1 MKKRILSLL
10 LAICMMASMLPSISA
25 EVIADDTR
33 DTLTYLINSDSF
45 AVAYNDLRYV
55 DAHIAYDDGWL
66 STTPSMD
73 TNMNFVTCISW
84 KKQLTKKYD
93 GSGIVTCDPYTV
105 LDLKKTSPYQI
116 ENHIHN
122 GPAVVMNMDNYALYA
137 TLKQS
142 YYGKANPAERPYLA
156 VRISVPAAG
165 KYRISTWSKYSQIAG
180 YGNTKVGSAMKVYF
194 GKAPAD
200 PDSSVT
206 NLKEYVSSNV
216 NQNLSTYDFI
226 GWHDTSN
233 DGSATPGEYV
243 AFEPKETDS
252 DIIEVPSAGEYY
264 VVFMADSDSLTRNP
278 NCNSD
283 TYRTQWFALSG
294 IKLSPVKDKPEAPV
308 VPEEP
313 NYPEDEEEPTNK
325 DDKYLFT
332 AASHGYNA
340 LTNTFFSENGGY
352 SSCITL
358 AGTNTAVS
366 GRWAVVNQASGSD
379 NKLDINNYHWTVN
392 VPDTATP
399 DYNGTAGTVR
409 TVVFELRTTKEGSF
423 TPTLTFQTENSGA
436 KYDIYLIEKPQV
448 PWQANVYVPY
458 GDAAIRNNV
467 ASLPASAKIGNIDA
481 YGSGESKT
489 VSLNKVDIKAKSNYY
504 LIFNLN
510 GANEKWKR
518 DIHSTANRYFATF
531 KPQSFVFAS
540 SAQTAE
546 PIVYEINPSSY
557 NTEVQDKYFK
567 LQASTASVQGT
578 LIDNCELPYVTWRT
592 KLSGVA
598 PLVDLSKTEG
608 YELLGR
614 VSLDNSPAV
623 NAKGYQTQIR
633 IASDAAGNY
642 YENPNYASHP
652 WTGVRINI
660 PRGGRYKLSIKN
672 AYTFEDPIVQG
683 VISLGT
689 QKNGAEKGKFD
700 KGAVAKVYFGNNL
713 LSVTNTSSGTV
724 NEEAK
729 IGDLIAVSDVVGFYD
744 VNKLATDE
752 NTPYVTDVG
761 YIDVPKAGEYYVL
774 FDIDKDSI
782 EKNPKCWYR
791 SSADFQMFL
800 LSGITLTP
808 VAEDEASN
816 LRVDLTGTNHII
828 TDSSKPSTW
837 STYGW
842 ELVPGKT
849 ADVVGRRL
857 GGALPNKL
865 LQIFLQLQ
873 NYGGLWKDSPENQA
887 TMFTFTKHFPKAGY
901 YSIETLGYKVSIGS
915 DAAIYVNGEYVG
927 DYNYYEADASYAIG
941 ERKALNTIYIPEGD
955 VEISLRNRV
964 KNHSYGLFYPMWM
977 EFSPVENPSIEKVE
991 HDAEGRNIIV
1001 GTTESISA
1009 KVLMKDGKYRG
1020 FGLANDG
1027 SADTKNKV
1035 TVTSLDDTIASVSN
1049 VTCAVPETESDV
1061 VIDISANKV
1070 GETSLKVQ
1078 VSVDGLETYTET
1090 IPVKILPVPE
1100 IEKVEFSVE
1109 KDELPATR
1117 LSQTS
1122 YKLISNIG
1130 EEWAEETE
1138 ITYESDDEAV
1148 ATVSADGVIMGVS
1161 EGVAVIT
1168 IKATSKGKTVTDSV
1182 TIEVLPAPVLETLV
1196 LSADKVVLLPGDSA
1210 QVSVEGAMS
1219 DQIAADMSKYT
1230 IKYKSSNPAAATVDE
1245 ATGAVTAL
1253 AAGMTVISVEA
1264 KNEDD
1269 VKVVGKTNI
1278 TVYDSYPSFTVDITD
1293 AEFQGGTCPAPLKT
1307 NGYKIVHEESDTT
1320 YWRPWKLEDTG
1331 LMVAYIGVNGGAWP
1345 ATSKISNNAITLLVD
1360 VPYENDFNIKLHG
1373 GKWYAG
1379 GVFSVFID
1387 DQYLGDYNFYDP
1399 AIERMTDAGE
1409 KSMNTVH
1416 LTAGEHKISFRTR
1429 IKYRYNSMLTLGTIK
1444 FDPVAAS
1451 GTTYKQMSYEIP
1463 AEIAIGEKIEA
1474 SVFAEMTDGS
1484 ALHFGIKNDGSADTA
1499 NSASVTALNSD
1510 LLSVSDFTSYT
1521 IGKTGKLP
1529 FTLTGVAAGD
1539 AEIKLGVNVGGIPA
1553 EEIVKVKVVND
1564 PIASVT
1570 AGTVAEEVFL
1580 GDIAVLDGEVKLAS
1594 GRVLGED
1601 NTNITY
1607 TSSDESVATVSGNLL
1622 TTVALGKTTITATA
1636 TFNGVEKS
1644 CDFVVEVLPEGM
1656 TDITVTSGGSPRIR
1670 LTDDENDKYPLF
1682 VNATTNLGNKLDL
1695 SNAEITATALTP
1707 EIAEM
1712 SWECYPILNGTFDN
1726 YIRPVSEGTARFEVT
1741 VKVDGRIRT
1750 KIVELPVVKAKT
1762 ESSLMTAEKA
1772 EIVRENI
1779 LKYDWAKSSA
1789 QKYVTAADKYVE
1801 NLDKIY
1807 ALIASQEVPRSF
1819 TVGGEDDP
1827 AMYYCR
1833 YCGTNLQLEYGGTPW
1848 RHNPLSYPWKIECPD
1863 CKRQFPS
1870 NDFGSFYKLGLN
1882 EYGEFIYKDALSA
1895 HHRLVHHGDA
1905 NAECECIA
1913 PTKQYSAEWKE
1924 YYGYGAENGYL
1935 VNKIYSDLEK
1945 ADTINCGQGLRPG
1958 ETTATWGVDDGY
1970 GYVPTDENGE
1980 PYKSGAVVERH
1991 TYIAEFMHYGV
2002 YGQLKANDNGS
2013 VYYEAVRNCS
2023 YAYYYTGEKKYGR
2036 VAAVLIDRLADFY
2049 PGFDIS
2055 AFGDNV
2061 WNSDGGSNKGKR
2073 LGCIWE
2079 CSIIDTD
2086 TVGYDMVFDLYDDPQ
2101 VINLIQEKKSQYG
2114 SRYSK
2119 QTGAQ
2124 IRQNIEDNLIRTVL
2138 EEVRNRKIFGNFG
2151 MSQSSTA
2158 NAAIILD
2165 SFPETAEWI
2174 DYLLAPGWVNAVPVI
2189 GGGIDEVLV
2198 EKICADGHSNEA
2210 SDYGLLWMSGM
2221 RQVADALSEY
2231 KKYEAANLN
2240 AHPKYQQMYYAL
2252 IPLYAAKSYSPQI
2265 GDGGNT
2271 ADLSHWL
2278 TYGTATTAYKIT
2290 GDKVF
2295 AQLAYMLNGNSTEN
2309 LRYGITERDPER
2321 LAREIQAIVD
2331 EYGTVSLDSDIQ
2343 TGFGYAILRDGHYY
2357 EGTVTDA
2364 TSSETTRNVWMYF
2377 GSNGGHGHKDS
2388 LNLGMTAFGLNF
2400 LPDLGY
2406 PANTGS
2412 DPNRIQWVENTLSHN
2427 TVVVNEKKQ
2436 SEELEVRGKVKH
2448 FDDAGMVQVLDVE
2461 RNEVYPDA
2469 EAYRRSVVMINI
2481 DDANSYYVDLF
2492 RVLGGE
2498 SHIYSFHAQSNEI
2511 EETVGL
2517 ELVPQTDADGNYKGT
2532 YAGIDTE
2539 YGNDPKTIPTS
2550 WEYETM
2556 YPMGYTWLENVDRD
2570 ENPDEKFEVDF
2581 AIKDFNRA
2589 IKDSKNLRL
2598 RMTMLNG
2605 TNIRD
2610 GATSNVAIMDG
2621 YAPKMAQNKNIDK
2634 LKYVLIENENKDG
2647 TLDTVFTTVLEPYK
2661 GKRTI
2666 SSVEELET
2674 KVASGKEKKKD
2685 AARAVK
2691 VTLASGRVDY
2701 IFYATNNAV
2710 TYKVTDGETQL
2721 CFRGF
2726 VGVYSVENGKNT
2738 YKYVIDGDI
2747 IGEELETKPAIVGT
2761 VRNFTKDLSAENTI
2775 EISTEEA
2782 VSDAELASLANRIVV
2797 IDNETGMR
2805 DGAYKILSAERSGEN
2820 IVLNTGRVSMIRKY
2834 VDMYQPELGY
2844 VYTIAEGQDAV
2855 IPLSVSDDKS
2865 PEFDA
2870 LPDGLT
2876 ASAGSMMTLA
2886 LNAASELEDVSI
2898 TYSGTSLPRGTTL
2911 DETTGI
2917 ITWKPTASQVGNNHF
2932 AVTATDSDGRATTI
2946 HFVVRVYGSTTGNG
2960 SSGSTTE
2967 PSTPSVPSTPTTP
2980 GTESGGTGSTG
2991 GSGGGAGGSGGG
3003 AGGSGAATPTTPETP
3018 YVPETPDAPE
3028 TTARFTDLGAHAWA
3042 ADAINA
3048 LADKAII
3055 KGTSDTTYSPAKN
3068 ITRADFACLLVRA
3081 FEKTSDNTEN
3091 FADVSESD
3099 YFARELAIA
3108 RNTGLV
3114 GGIGDNKFA
3123 PRDNIKRCDMMLM
3136 VYRVLKAEG
3145 IEFEEKD
3152 IAMSDFNSIPEYA
3165 KEAVSA
3171 LIGTGL
3177 VNGKNN
3183 LIAPNDNTTRAEVA
3197 VLLQRVLDF
3206 VAKK

>member
-10 LAICMMASMLPSISA
+10 LAICMTVSLIPSISA
-25 EVIADDTR
+25 EVVADDTR
-33 DTLTYLINSDSF
+33 ETLTYLINSDSF

-66 STTPSMD
+66 ATTPNMD
-73 TNMNFVTCISW
+73 TGMNFVTCISW

-105 LDLKKTSPYQI
+105 LDLNKTSPYQI

-122 GPAVVMNMDNYALYA
+122 GPSVGMNMDNYALYA
-137 TLKQS
+137 TLKSS
-142 YYGKANPAERPYLA
+142 YYGKANPADRPYLA

-165 KYRISTWSKYSQIAG
+165 KYRIATWSKYSQIAG
-180 YGNTKVGSAMKVYF
+180 YGNTKYGSAMKVYF

-206 NLKEYVSSNV
+206 NLKEYVSSNI
-216 NQNLSTYDFI
+216 NANLGSYNFI

-233 DGSATPGEYV
+233 DGSATPGEYI

-264 VVFMADSDSLTRNP
+264 IVFMADSDSLTRNP
-278 NCNSD
+278 NKNSD
-283 TYRTQWFALSG
+283 SYQTQWFALSG

-313 NYPEDEEEPTNK
+313 SYPEDEAAPTNT
-325 DDKYLFT
+325 DDKYVFN
-332 AASHGYNA
+332 AASHNYYA
-340 LTNTFFSENGGY
+340 LTNTFFAENGGY

-358 AGTNTAVS
+358 ADTNTKIS
-366 GRWAVVNQASGSD
+366 SRWAVVNQASGSD

-436 KYDIYLIEKPQV
+436 KYDVYLIEKPEI

-467 ASLPASAKIGNIDA
+467 AALPASAKIGNFDA

-489 VSLNKVDIKAKSNYY
+489 VTFDKVSVKAKSNYY

-510 GANEKWKR
+510 GANAKWKR
-518 DIHSTANRYFATF
+518 DIHSTKSRYFATL
-531 KPQSFVFAS
+531 KPQSFAFAS
-540 SAQTAE
+540 SAQTPE

-567 LQASTASVQGT
+567 LQASTASVQGD

-642 YENPNYASHP
+642 YENPNYAAHP
-652 WTGVRINI
+652 WTGVRINV

-672 AYTFEDPIVQG
+672 AYTFDDPVVKG
-683 VISLGT
+683 VVSLGT
-689 QKNGAEKGKFD
+689 QKNGAVKGEFD

-752 NTPYVTDVG
+752 NTPYITDVG

-808 VAEDEASN
+808 VAEDEVSN
-816 LRVDLTGTNHII
+816 LRVDLTGTNHLI

-865 LQIFLQLQ
+865 VQIFLQLQ
-873 NYGGLWKDSPENQA
+873 NYGGLWKDSPASQA
-887 TMFTFTKHFPKAGY
+887 TMFTFTKYFPKAGY
-901 YSIETLGYKVSIGS
+901 YSIETLGYKVSIAS

-977 EFSPVENPSIEKVE
+977 EFSPSEKPAIEKVE
-991 HDAEGRNIIV
+991 HDLEGRKVVV
-1001 GTTESISA
+1001 GTTESVSA
-1009 KVLMKDGKYRG
+1009 KVLMSDGRYQG
-1020 FGLANDG
+1020 FGLADNG
-1027 SADTKNKV
+1027 SADAKNTI
-1035 TVTSLDDTIASVSN
+1035 TVTSLDESIASVSN
-1049 VTCAVPETESDV
+1049 VTYAVPETESDIL
-1061 VIDISANKV
+1061 IDLSANKV
-1070 GETSLKVQ
+1070 GQTSLKVA
-1078 VSVDGLETYTET
+1078 VTIDGLETYTET

-1100 IEKVEFSVE
+1100 IEKVEFEAE

-1117 LSQTS
+1117 TSKTS

-1130 EEWAEETE
+1130 EEWTEETE
-1138 ITYESDDEAV
+1138 ITYESDDTAV
-1148 ATVSADGVIMGVS
+1148 AEVSADGVITGVS

-1168 IKATSKGKTVTDSV
+1168 IKATSKGKTVTASV
-1182 TIEVLPAPVLETLV
+1182 TVEVLPEPVLETLV
-1196 LSADKVVLLPGDSA
+1196 LSSDKVVLLPGDSA
-1210 QVSVEGAMS
+1210 QVSVEGSMS

-1245 ATGAVTAL
+1245 ATGAITAL

-1307 NGYKIVHEESDTT
+1307 NGYKIVYEESDTT

-1429 IKYRYNSMLTLGTIK
+1429 IKYRYNSMVTLGTIK

-1463 AEIAIGEKIEA
+1463 SEIAIGEKIEA

-1484 ALHFGIKNDGSADTA
+1484 ALHFGIKNDGSADTE
-1499 NSASVTALNSD
+1499 NSASAVSLNSD

-1529 FTLTGVAAGD
+1529 FTLTGVKAGD
-1539 AEIKLGVNVGGIPA
+1539 AEIKLGVNVGGVPA

-1564 PIASVT
+1564 PIASVK

-1580 GDIAVLDGEVKLAS
+1580 GDIAVLEGEVKLAS
-1594 GRVLGED
+1594 GRILGKD

-1607 TSSDESVATVSGNLL
+1607 KSSDESVATVSGNLL

-1636 TFNGVEKS
+1636 VFNGVEKS
-1644 CDFVVEVLPEGM
+1644 CDFIVEVLPEGM

-1670 LTDDENDKYPLF
+1670 LTDDESDKYPLF
-1682 VNATTNLGNKLDL
+1682 VNATTNLGNELDL
-1695 SNAEITATALTP
+1695 SDAEITAVALTP

-1712 SWECYPILNGTFDN
+1712 SWECYPVLNGTFDN
-1726 YIRPVSEGTARFEVT
+1726 YIRPVSEGTAKFEVT

-1750 KIVELPVVKAKT
+1750 KVVELPVVKAKT
-1762 ESSLMTAEKA
+1762 EASLMTEEKRD
-1772 EIVRENI
+1772 IVRENI
-1779 LKYDWAKSSA
+1779 SKYSWAKSSA
-1789 QKYVTAADKYVE
+1789 QAYIDRADKYVAH
-1801 NLDKIY
+1801 LDEIY

-1819 TVGGEDDP
+1819 AVGGEGDP

-1833 YCGTNLQLEYGGTPW
+1833 YCGENLQLEYGGTPW
-1848 RHNPLSYPWKIECPD
+1848 VHDSINKPWKIQCPD
-1863 CKRQFPS
+1863 CKNYFPT
-1870 NDFGSFYKLGLN
+1870 NDFESFYKLGLN
-1882 EYGEFIYKDALSA
+1882 EYGEFIYQDALA
-1895 HHRLVHHGDA
+1895 RH
-1905 NAECECIA
+1905 AELFGNPEA
-1913 PTKQYSAEWKE
+1913 TPGSREF
-1924 YYGYGAENGYL
+1924 YGYGKGYL
-1935 VNKIYSDLEK
+1935 RNELYGNLENVE
-1945 ADTINCGQGLRPG
+1945 TLNCGQGLRPG
-1958 ETTATWGVDDGY
+1958 ESAETWGVDDGY
-1970 GYVPTDENGE
+1970 GYVPYDENGE
-1980 PYKSGAVVERH
+1980 PYKSGTVVERH

-2023 YAYYYTGEKKYGR
+2023 YAYFYTGDKKYGR

-2055 AFGDNV
+2055 VFGDNV

-2101 VINLIQEKKSQYG
+2101 VIKMIQEKKAQYG

-2138 EEVRNRKIFGNFG
+2138 QEVRNRKIFGNFG

-2189 GGGIDEVLV
+2189 GGGVDEVLI

-2295 AQLAYMLNGNSTEN
+2295 AQLAYMLNGNSTQN
-2309 LRYGITERDPER
+2309 LRYGITEKDPER
-2321 LAREIQAIVD
+2321 LAKEIQEIVD
-2331 EYGTVSLDSDIQ
+2331 KYGTVSLDSDIQ
-2343 TGFGYAILRDGHYY
+2343 TGFGYAILRDGHYFD
-2357 EGTVTDA
+2357 GTVTNETA
-2364 TSSETTRNVWMYF
+2364 SETTRNVWMYF

-2400 LPDLGY
+2400 LPELGY
-2406 PANTGS
+2406 PENTGS
-2412 DPNRIQWVENTLSHN
+2412 DPNRVQWVNNTISHN
-2427 TVVVNEKKQ
+2427 TVVVNEKRQ
-2436 SEELEVRGKVKH
+2436 DEEVEVRGKVKH
-2448 FDDAGMVQVLDVE
+2448 FDDAGQVQVLDVE

-2469 EAYRRSVVMINI
+2469 DIYRRSVVMINI

-2492 RVLGGE
+2492 RVLGGD

-2511 EETVGL
+2511 AETAGL
-2517 ELVPQTDADGNYKGT
+2517 ELIPQVDENGNYKGT
-2532 YAGIDTE
+2532 YAGIDSE
-2539 YGNDPKTIPTS
+2539 YGNDPKTNPNS
-2550 WEYETM
+2550 WNYETM

-2570 ENPDEKFEVDF
+2570 ENPDEKFEIDF
-2581 AIKDFNRA
+2581 AIKDFTKA

-2605 TNIRD
+2605 ANIRD

-2621 YAPKMAQNKNIDK
+2621 YAPRMAQNKNIDK

-2647 TLDTVFTTVLEPYK
+2647 ALDTVFTTVLEPYK
-2661 GKRTI
+2661 GERTI
-2666 SSVEELET
+2666 KSVEELET
-2674 KVASGKEKKKD
+2674 EIASGKEKKKD
-2685 AARAVK
+2685 ASRAVK

-2710 TYKVTDGETQL
+2710 TYKVTDGEL
-2721 CFRGF
+2721 ELSFRGF
-2726 VGVYSVENGKNT
+2726 VGVYSLSNGNNT

-2747 IGEELETKPAIVGT
+2747 IGEAVETKAAIVGT
-2761 VRNFTKDLSAENTI
+2761 VRNFTKELSAENTI

-2782 VSDAELASLANRIVV
+2782 VSDEELASLANRVV
-2797 IDNETGMR
+2797 IIDNESGMR
-2805 DGAYKILSAERSGEN
+2805 DGAYKILSAERNGEN

-2834 VDMYQPELGY
+2834 VDMYKPELGY
-2844 VYTIAEGQDAV
+2844 VYTIAAGQEV
-2855 IPLSVSDDKS
+2855 TIPLSMSDDHA
-2865 PEFDA
+2865 PVFDA
-2870 LPDGLT
+2870 VADNLST
-2876 ASAGSMMTLA
+2876 SAGSVISVD
-2886 LNAASELEDVSI
+2886 LNAVSDIEGVDVS
-2898 TYSGTSLPRGTTL
+2898 YSEESLPRGATI
-2911 DETTGI
+2911 DENTGVL
-2917 ITWKPTASQVGNNHF
+2917 TWKPTASQVGNNHI
-2932 AVTATDSDGRATTI
+2932 AVNATDSDGRRSTV
-2946 HFVVRVYGSTTGNG
+2946 HFIIAVYGSTTGAG
-2960 SSGSTTE
+2960 SQTPSAPSTPSE
-2967 PSTPSVPSTPTTP
+2967 PSTPSIPSTPSTP
-2980 GTESGGTGSTG
+2980 G
-2991 GSGGGAGGSGGG
+2991 GSGGAGGGGGGG
-3003 AGGSGAATPTTPETP
+3003 AAPAPSTPSDDKTDVGTDLPGGPSNDDGTTSGD
-3018 YVPETPDAPE
+3018 DAKV
-3028 TTARFTDLGAHAWA
+3028 RFVDLGAHAWA

-3048 LADKAII
+3048 LADEGII
-3055 KGTSDTTYSPAKN
+3055 KGTSENTFSPAAN
-3068 ITRADFACLLVRA
+3068 ITRADFALLLVRA
-3081 FEKTSDNTEN
+3081 FKLTSENTEN
-3091 FADVSESD
+3091 FADVAASD
-3099 YFARELAIA
+3099 YFAAELAIA
-3108 RNTGLV
+3108 RNTGIV
-3114 GGIGDNKFA
+3114 NGIGDNKFA
-3123 PRDNIKRCDMMLM
+3123 PRNTITRQDMMTI
-3136 VYRVLKAEG
+3136 VYRALTALEVELETG
-3145 IEFEEKD
+3145 DVVYPDFE
-3152 IAMSDFNSIPEYA
+3152 AVAEYA
-3165 KEAVSA
+3165 KDSVKA
-3171 LIGTGL
+3171 LIASGL
-3177 VNGKNN
+3177 VNGKSGK
-3183 LIAPNDNTTRAEVA
+3183 IAPTDYTTRAEVA
-3197 VLLQRVLDF
+3197 VLIKRILVYTQR
-3206 VAKK
+3206 